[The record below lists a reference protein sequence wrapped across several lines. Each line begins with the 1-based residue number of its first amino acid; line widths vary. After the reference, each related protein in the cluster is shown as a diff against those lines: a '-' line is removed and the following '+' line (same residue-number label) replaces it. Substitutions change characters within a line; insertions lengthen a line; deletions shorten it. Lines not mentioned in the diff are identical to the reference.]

1 MSKISLSPNAS
12 GTGTFTIAAPNS
24 NSDRTLTLPDN
35 SGTLLSNA
43 STFAGTGPAFS
54 AYRASSN
61 QTVTSSTFTKVQL
74 NAEEFDTASCFDST
88 TNYRFT
94 PNVSGY
100 YQFNAAVAMS
110 GTSITLA
117 VASIFKNGSEFKR
130 GNDLRASLTTNC
142 SPVVSAL
149 IFMNGTTDYV
159 EFYGYVTATGTPAF
173 SAFSA
178 ETRFDGVLV
187 RAA

>member
-1 MSKISLSPNAS
+1 MSKVAITGNAS
-12 GTGTFTIAAPNS
+12 GTGTFTIASPNS
-24 NSDRTLTLPDN
+24 NSDRTLNLPDN
-35 SGTLLSNA
+35 SGTVITTG

-61 QTVTSSTFTKVQL
+61 QTVTANTFTKVQL

-100 YQFNAAVAMS
+100 YQFSGSVALFA
-110 GTSITLA
+110 TSITLA
-117 VASIFKNGSEFKR
+117 VATIFKNGSEFKR
-130 GNDLRASLTTNC
+130 GNDLRAILGSSC
-142 SPVVSAL
+142 SPVVPAI

-159 EFYGYVTATGTPAF
+159 EFYCYISGTGTTAVEASVF
-173 SAFSA
+173 ATYFGGA
-178 ETRFDGVLV
+178 MV